1 MACTYV
7 HRDIDACL
15 ACAQGMCRWD
25 PSAASSRHIL
35 GQHGETIRVWDVEEK
50 KCVQEMEKAHN
61 GYVSSLLCVDDYL
74 ISG

>member
-1 MACTYV
+1 MGPLCCFIEA
-7 HRDIDACL
+7 H
-15 ACAQGMCRWD
+15 
-25 PSAASSRHIL
+25 SIL

-50 KCVQEMEKAHN
+50 KCVQEMERAHN